1 MNALRNKNNLIL
13 NPKTKKHSEEHFSHT
28 EVQLA
33 NRNSGIALET
43 LRHDV
48 TPIGMHYLLSHFD
61 IPYVEDEK
69 DWQLE
74 ITGLVNNPIT
84 LNLESLKA
92 LPQMTQQVTLECA
105 GNGRALLKPHWP
117 SMPWTYEAVG
127 TSEWKG
133 TRLVDIL
140 DKAEAK
146 AEATQWVFSGAD
158 SGVDSGV
165 QHDFARSLSIEMA
178 SNPDIMLAWEIN
190 GQPLPPQ
197 HGYPLRLIVP
207 GWYGMASVKWLNH
220 IEAIDYEFQG
230 YQQVGTYVYKQDND
244 DKGIPVTSIRVKS
257 LMVPPGKP
265 DWYTR
270 KRLLESGAVT
280 LHGRAWSG
288 EGVAISKVEVA
299 VGEAGDEW
307 HEAELF
313 AANEKYAWSRWQFNW
328 DAVAGFH
335 QLRCRATDANG
346 ETQPLEP
353 LWDKSGFGN
362 NCVQVT
368 EVWVEDDLG

>member
-1 MNALRNKNNLIL
+1 MLVKNPIL
-13 NPKTKKHSEEHFSHT
+13 NPTSKTHSEEHFTHT

-43 LRHDV
+43 LRHDI

-61 IPYVEDEK
+61 IPYVEDEN
-69 DWQLE
+69 DWQLK
-74 ITGLVNNPIT
+74 IGGLVNNPIT
-84 LNLESLKA
+84 LDMQALKS
-92 LPQMTQQVTLECA
+92 LPQITQQVTLECA

-133 TRLVDIL
+133 TRLIDIL
-140 DKAEAK
+140 KQANIK
-146 AEATQWVFSGAD
+146 PEATEWVFSGAD

-178 SNPDIMLAWEIN
+178 NNPDIMLAWEIN

-197 HGYPLRLIVP
+197 HGYPLRMIVP
-207 GWYGMASVKWLNH
+207 GWYGMASVKWLNQ

-230 YQQVGTYVYKQDND
+230 HQQVGTYVYKQDND

-257 LMVPPGKP
+257 LMVPPGIP

-270 KRLLESGAVT
+270 KRLLQSGETT

-288 EGVAISKVEVA
+288 FGTPIIKVEVGI
-299 VGEAGDEW
+299 GETGDDW

-313 AANEKYAWSRWQFNW
+313 PANDKYAWSRWQIKWN
-328 DAVAGFH
+328 AVAGYH
-335 QLRCRATDANG
+335 PLRCRATDANG
-346 ETQPLEP
+346 DVQPLEP
-353 LWDKSGFGN
+353 PWDKSGFGN

-368 EVWVEDDLG
+368 EVWVEDDLSS